1 MTMTMTDTPI
11 RAVTSSKTDA
21 LEFKNEKISRSGQA
35 EFGQVMSDLMA
46 NGPAETRA
54 ETASAQALDA
64 LAAPAQGQSLAEA
77 GLGLPG
83 LLGTV
88 GGDFLKAVHW
98 GPHLNIITPE
108 TPAPDAHSLEAFAR
122 SQGLDENAVQWLM
135 GSTSPAHSGGTGT
148 IFAGLSLTSHTGP
161 AAAVGG
167 LTPGAHW
174 PEGMPAGLHTGLALA
189 GDPLLASAASLPGTS
204 TAPIAPTAPAVATA
218 PAVPTGPASL
228 TVGTGNPQTSG
239 TATLTELQL
248 NPIALTSAA
257 LWAMGQNTEKAR
269 IDVAATYDS
278 ATQASAVAL
287 QLLAPAG
294 APTAL
299 WMLRQGLS
307 TPVVK
312 EGATPKTSIALSE
325 IDFSQEATPEL
336 LNSLARDGDA
346 VPGEQPT
353 PLSGH
358 NPHKSEAG
366 GAHAKANSDAADN
379 LATADGSATQRSEKV
394 LQLAEKMGRAVGQR
408 ILSEIE
414 KGQWHLKLSL
424 RPATLGH
431 IEVEMR
437 MRSGEMDAIFTAPQA
452 LTRELLQEGM
462 AKLRDTLSQM
472 GMNVASFQV
481 GDGQTPQGGGNSTPG
496 QMSKSAKPENND
508 ATPTAPVVANAPRVK
523 MGQDGWD
530 VMV

>member
-21 LEFKNEKISRSGQA
+21 LEFKNEKTSRSGQA

-46 NGPAETRA
+46 TGPAETRA
-54 ETASAQALDA
+54 ETQSAQALDA

-189 GDPLLASAASLPGTS
+189 GDSLLASAASLPGTT
-204 TAPIAPTAPAVATA
+204 TAPITPTVA
-218 PAVPTGPASL
+218 TGPASL
-228 TVGTGNPQTSG
+228 TVGTGNPQASG
-239 TATLTELQL
+239 AATLNELQL

-257 LWAMGQNTEKAR
+257 LWAMGQSTEKAR
-269 IDVAATYDS
+269 IDVAATHDS

-287 QLLAPAG
+287 QLLAP
-294 APTAL
+294 TAL

-307 TPVVK
+307 TPVIK

-325 IDFSQEATPEL
+325 IDLSQEATPDL
-336 LNSLARDGDA
+336 LESLARDGDA

-358 NPHKSEAG
+358 HPHKSEAG
-366 GAHAKANSDAADN
+366 GAHAKANIDAADS

-394 LQLAEKMGRAVGQR
+394 LQLAEKMGQAVGQR

-452 LTRELLQEGM
+452 LTRELLQEGLS
-462 AKLRDTLSQM
+462 KLRDTLSLM

-481 GDGQTPQGGGNSTPG
+481 GDGQTRQGGGNSTLG

-508 ATPTAPVVANAPRVK
+508 ATPTAPAVANAPRVK